1 MARIRTGEKRQRAAT
16 EAYTKISGYQI
27 AETFYDAAV
36 SGADPVSGRS
46 RLRRDARTPDEQR
59 RADHHSGKF
68 RPLTRDLMVLAG
80 HDMLNARGLTLI
92 AASVPTRFVE
102 DTPTAVLVR

>member
-16 EAYTKISGYQI
+16 EAYTKISGYEI

-68 RPLTRDLMVLAG
+68 RPLILVGMYLKTGSETDKEQAELSRC
-80 HDMLNARGLTLI
+80 H
-92 AASVPTRFVE
+92 
-102 DTPTAVLVR
+102 AVDGVRRVFRPVG